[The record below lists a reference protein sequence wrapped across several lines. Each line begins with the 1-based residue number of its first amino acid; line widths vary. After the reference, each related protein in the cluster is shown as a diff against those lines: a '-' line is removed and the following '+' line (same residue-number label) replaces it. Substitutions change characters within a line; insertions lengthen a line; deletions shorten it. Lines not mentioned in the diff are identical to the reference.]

1 MPGEGSI
8 ERERSNR
15 SSCETEIIES
25 MMRPGAVRTV
35 AEGHEQTQEDIEGYR
50 ADGE

>member
-1 MPGEGSI
+1 
-8 ERERSNR
+8 
-15 SSCETEIIES
+15 

-35 AEGHEQTQEDIEGYR
+35 AEGHEQTHEDIEGYR